1 MSSTASPNEFAIFRQ
16 VDDVERHAAGEVIFA
31 EGDVAEQAYVVR
43 TGEVA
48 ISAGGRE
55 LERLG
60 EGAMFGEMAIIESE
74 PRSATATAATD
85 VELAVIDR
93 RTFRRLVTDTPFFAE
108 NVMRVMAARLRRAN
122 PV

>member
-1 MSSTASPNEFAIFRQ
+1 MGATETVNRFQIFRN
-16 VDDVERHAAGEVIFA
+16 VDDFQRHAAGDVIFA
-31 EGDVAEQAYVVR
+31 EGDPAEHAYVVR
-43 TGEVA
+43 SGEVT

-60 EGAMFGEMAIIESE
+60 EGAMFGEMAIIEGGT
-74 PRSATATAATD
+74 RSATATAASD
-85 VELAVIDR
+85 CDLAVIDQ

-122 PV
+122 G